1 MELATEMFGIV
12 VKMFKTHKDLC
23 RVPAILNSL
32 PPSRLIFFLES
43 LLTSTHEGKAQVE
56 AYSHEAQILLQGWIL
71 PEAISDETACQCAQA
86 QKNQLTEFLVKIEKA
101 VKYSQYIREGR
112 SDIAN
117 PWEGETE
124 NNSSNGTVKKV

>member
-1 MELATEMFGIV
+1 MELVTDKFGILL
-12 VKMFKTHKDLC
+12 KMFRTHKDLC
-23 RVPAILNSL
+23 RVVVTYYTL
-32 PPSRLIFFLES
+32 PPTRLIYFLES
-43 LLTSTHEGKAQVE
+43 LLASTHEGKAQVE

-71 PEAISDETACQCAQA
+71 PEAISDEITCLCAQV
-86 QKNQLTEFLVKIEKA
+86 QKHQLTAFLEKVEKA

-124 NNSSNGTVKKV
+124 INSSNGTVKKV